1 MNAELAREF
10 ETTLEGEASH
20 PLVEAKGVSVVFEKQ
35 QVLVDINLSID
46 RGQTVAIIGES
57 GCGKTVF
64 MKTLVGLIKPT
75 SGTVSFDGRILNE
88 MNQWFAI

>member
-1 MNAELAREF
+1 MNAASAQRTDTTTEGDADYPLIEARNVF
-10 ETTLEGEASH
+10 GRISEARTCLS
-20 PLVEAKGVSVVFEKQ
+20 
-35 QVLVDINLSID
+35 DISLSID

-75 SGTVSFDGRILNE
+75 RGTVPFDGTGCSNG
-88 MNQWFAI
+88 MSKAS